1 MDPGAIH
8 VRTMYHADTPCDI
21 THPAY
26 RVCACALA
34 LVSAAETGWAG
45 GHDQKAGT
53 KPTTPTT
60 TAAGIRSVLILF
72 HPSQDGPLLGHICY
86 IQNRFTAVDT
96 DAQAQGARH
105 TRPAGHWTNF
115 GGGWCCEISCCVLK
129 AHTHAKATNKP
140 ENEVPQLPAGR
151 KNRHSVIAKH
161 TDIPRIWAITPA
173 TQNT

>member
-34 LVSAAETGWAG
+34 LVSAAENGWAR
-45 GHDQKAGT
+45 GHDQKADT

-72 HPSQDGPLLGHICY
+72 HL
-86 IQNRFTAVDT
+86 RTA
-96 DAQAQGARH
+96 
-105 TRPAGHWTNF
+105 PY
-115 GGGWCCEISCCVLK
+115 S
-129 AHTHAKATNKP
+129 
-140 ENEVPQLPAGR
+140 
-151 KNRHSVIAKH
+151 
-161 TDIPRIWAITPA
+161 AIHMLYTEPI
-173 TQNT
+173 

>member
-72 HPSQDGPLLGHICY
+72 HLRTAPYSAIHMLY
-86 IQNRFTAVDT
+86 IQNRFRYSYTMGKT
-96 DAQAQGARH
+96 H
-105 TRPAGHWTNF
+105 
-115 GGGWCCEISCCVLK
+115 GGGWCCVLRNKLLCFKK
-129 AHTHAKATNKP
+129 APTHAKATNKS
-140 ENEVPQLPAGR
+140 ENEVPQLQAGKKSTFGDRQAHRYTTYMDYHACDTEHMKFVLKR
-151 KNRHSVIAKH
+151 K
-161 TDIPRIWAITPA
+161 
-173 TQNT
+173 

>member
-60 TAAGIRSVLILF
+60 TAAGIRSVLTLSI
-72 HPSQDGPLLGHICY
+72 SGRPLTRPYICY
-86 IQNRFTAVDT
+86 IQNRFRYSYTMGKT
-96 DAQAQGARH
+96 H
-105 TRPAGHWTNF
+105 
-115 GGGWCCEISCCVLK
+115 GGGWCCVLRNKLLCFKK
-129 AHTHAKATNKP
+129 APTHAKATNKS
-140 ENEVPQLPAGR
+140 ENEVPQLQAGKKSTFGDRQAHRYTTYMDYHACDTEHMKFVLKR
-151 KNRHSVIAKH
+151 K
-161 TDIPRIWAITPA
+161 
-173 TQNT
+173 

>member
-34 LVSAAETGWAG
+34 LVSAENGWAG
-45 GHDQKAGT
+45 GHDQKADT

-72 HPSQDGPLLGHICY
+72 HLRTAPSLGRAGNT
-86 IQNRFTAVDT
+86 IQAIAPESGLSQVESEVDSGRVRRLT
-96 DAQAQGARH
+96 RLGSVVESAR
-105 TRPAGHWTNF
+105 
-115 GGGWCCEISCCVLK
+115 V
-129 AHTHAKATNKP
+129 
-140 ENEVPQLPAGR
+140 
-151 KNRHSVIAKH
+151 RH
-161 TDIPRIWAITPA
+161 
-173 TQNT
+173 

>member
-60 TAAGIRSVLILF
+60 TAAGIRSVLINTF
-72 HPSQDGPLLGHICY
+72 PSQDGPLLCHTY
-86 IQNRFTAVDT
+86 VKYRTDLDTAT
-96 DAQAQGARH
+96 QWARH
-105 TRPAGHWTNF
+105 TEVAGAAF
-115 GGGWCCEISCCVLK
+115 CEISCCVLK
-129 AHTHAKATNKP
+129 
-140 ENEVPQLPAGR
+140 
-151 KNRHSVIAKH
+151 KH
-161 TDIPRIWAITPA
+161 PRMPKQRINPKTK
-173 TQNT
+173 